1 MGFGGGALIASPL
14 SSTLLG
20 TYASNPVD
28 AIVPSFLTLGAV
40 YLSR

>member
-1 MGFGGGALIASPL
+1 
-14 SSTLLG
+14 LLE